1 MELRLQW
8 RIDEEHLTAVI
19 LRRLMRPTREGRKIT
34 RGESSNLDMQSQLV
48 VELDLGWVIEEKEEL
63 RLRLGLEVFAGSKS

>member
-8 RIDEEHLTAVI
+8 RIDEEQVTAVI
-19 LRRLMRPTREGRKIT
+19 LRRLMRPNREGRKMT